1 MTREDL
7 LFVISVAWSLTLC
20 SGTVWLLLAD

>member
-7 LFVISVAWSLTLC
+7 LFVIAVVWFLGLFGGAA
-20 SGTVWLLLAD
+20 WLLLAQ

>member
-7 LFVISVAWSLTLC
+7 LFVISVAWFLTLC
-20 SGTVWLLLAD
+20 SATTWLLLAG